1 MPLES
6 SSAAP
11 DAWTSGRLLRLR
23 AEEAAVRVLVVV
35 RLRVNLM
42 DGADGLAFASSS
54 SPGLDMAPSASFM
67 PRD

>member
-1 MPLES
+1 MPLEP

-42 DGADGLAFASSS
+42 DGADGLAFASS
-54 SPGLDMAPSASFM
+54 PGLDMAPSASFM
-67 PRD
+67 PGD

>member
-1 MPLES
+1 MPLPES
-6 SSAAP
+6 SVAP

-42 DGADGLAFASSS
+42 EGADGSSS
-54 SPGLDMAPSASFM
+54 WLDMADTEAGCLFM
-67 PRD
+67 HKIK